1 MKNTISFNDLWNKM
15 KKLFIITSLISL
27 GACGFKSVDTGNI
40 GIQKRFGELV
50 GEPLPPG
57 LQLYNPFT
65 SSVAEFDVREQK
77 VDSKSAC
84 NTKDTQV
91 VEITYTAT
99 FAPESKFA
107 FDIYRQYGEH
117 WIEAASIPSIIEAQ
131 IKIAIGKHDAGEL
144 VNHQDEAA
152 HASFVAVKDA
162 LTEKHV
168 RLGTLSFRNIDFSKE
183 FEKAV
188 EDKVVAEQSAK
199 QAKNKTIQVEEEAKQ
214 TVLSAKAEAES
225 MRIKSQALAQNKGL
239 VAFEAVHKWD
249 GKLPVNMY
257 GSAPLPFLNIKGD

>member
-1 MKNTISFNDLWNKM
+1 ML
-15 KKLFIITSLISL
+15 LAITSTILT
-27 GACGFKSVDTGNI
+27 GCGFKTVDTGNI
-40 GIQKRFGELV
+40 GIKKRFGQLV

-65 SSVAEFDVREQK
+65 SSVEEFDVHEQRVEGK
-77 VDSKSAC
+77 GAC

-91 VEITYTAT
+91 VEILYMAT
-99 FAPESKFA
+99 FAPEAPFV
-107 FDIYRQYGEH
+107 FDIYRQYGTN
-117 WIEAASIPSIIEAQ
+117 WIEAASIHAIIEAQ

-152 HASFVAVKDA
+152 RSSFIAVKDA
-162 LTEKHV
+162 LQEKHV
-168 RLGTLSFRNIDFSKE
+168 RLGTLSFRNIDFSHE

-188 EDKVVAEQSAK
+188 ESKVVAEQSAK
-199 QAKNKTIQVEEEAKQ
+199 QAKNKTIQIEEEAKQ

-239 VAFEAVHKWD
+239 VQFEAVHKWD

-257 GSAPLPFLNIKGD
+257 GSQPLPFLNVKGD